1 VDSRD
6 EKMKFHI
13 DDSLEKFRR
22 HFGIDKLTDEDFEE
36 LKLNTISALKQY
48 ATDTGSDVVTLEFYR
63 GQLTYSQAQDLLDYL
78 HHEGYKCDD
87 GYIYYG
93 YCVTLKVRWGNSDI
107 AIQRPFELFLAKY
120 TSKIRDQNQRR
131 NSENTQSVCRVLD
144 IP

>member
-1 VDSRD
+1 
-6 EKMKFHI
+6 MKFHI

-22 HFGIDKLTDEDFEE
+22 HFGIDKLTDTDFEE

-48 ATDTGSDVVTLEFYR
+48 ATDTGSDVVALEFYR

-78 HHEGYKCDD
+78 HNEGYKCDD

-93 YCVTLKVRWGNSDI
+93 YCVTLKVRWGDSGI
-107 AIQRPFELFLAKY
+107 ALQKPFELFLAKY
-120 TSKIRDQNQRR
+120 TSEIRDQNQRR
-131 NSENTQSVCRVLD
+131 NSENNQSVCRVLD

>member
-1 VDSRD
+1 
-6 EKMKFHI
+6 MKFHT

-22 HFGIDKLTDEDFEE
+22 HFGIDKLTDTDFEE

-48 ATDTGSDVVTLEFYR
+48 STDTGSDVVALEFYR

-78 HHEGYKCDD
+78 HNEGYKCDD

-93 YCVTLKVRWGNSDI
+93 YCVTLKVRWGDSGI
-107 AIQRPFELFLAKY
+107 ALQKPFELFLAKY

-131 NSENTQSVCRVLD
+131 NSENNQSVCRVLD

>member
-1 VDSRD
+1 
-6 EKMKFHI
+6 MKFHI
-13 DDSLEKFRR
+13 DDSLKKFSR
-22 HFGIDKLTDEDFEE
+22 HFGIDKLTDTDFEE
-36 LKLNTISALKQY
+36 LKLNIISALKQY
-48 ATDTGSDVVTLEFYR
+48 STDTGSDVVALEFYR

-78 HHEGYKCDD
+78 HNEGYKCDD

-93 YCVTLKVRWGNSDI
+93 YCVTLKVRWGDSGI
-107 AIQRPFELFLAKY
+107 ALQKPFELFLAKY

>member
-1 VDSRD
+1 
-6 EKMKFHI
+6 MKFHI

-22 HFGIDKLTDEDFEE
+22 HFGIDKLTDADFEE
-36 LKLNTISALKQY
+36 FKLNTISALKQY
-48 ATDTGSDVVTLEFYR
+48 ATDTGSDVVVLEFYR

-107 AIQRPFELFLAKY
+107 AIQRPFEKY
-120 TSKIRDQNQRR
+120 VSISTTHES
-131 NSENTQSVCRVLD
+131 
-144 IP
+144 

>member
-1 VDSRD
+1 MDIRD
-6 EKMKFHI
+6 EKMKFHT

-22 HFGIDKLTDEDFEE
+22 HFGIDKLTDTDFEE

-48 ATDTGSDVVTLEFYR
+48 YTDTGSDVVALEFYR

-78 HHEGYKCDD
+78 HNEGYKCDD

-93 YCVTLKVRWGNSDI
+93 YCVTLKVRWGDSGI
-107 AIQRPFELFLAKY
+107 ALQKPFELFLAKY

-131 NSENTQSVCRVLD
+131 NSENNQSVCRVLD